1 MCEITQSPRVAIGKM
16 LVPLGSRLRM
26 EPVQIQ
32 LHRRNAPCFEIRFSR
47 LPCCWP
53 QPFVRRLRLRK
64 APVISI
70 IGVAV
75 TRRPQPRRRLF
86 HQAATEAVSQL
97 VTTIKAQA
105 LIVRALDHFRMALT
119 LKDRLVPMVAAR
131 HVALRLQL
139 WHQPRRS

>member
-1 MCEITQSPRVAIGKM
+1 MRRRMCEITQSQRVAIGKM
-16 LVPLGSRLRM
+16 LVPLSSRLRM

-32 LHRRNAPCFEIRFSR
+32 LYRRNAPCFEIRFSR

-64 APVISI
+64 AEP
-70 IGVAV
+70 VAV

-86 HQAATEAVSQL
+86 HQAAIEAVSQL
-97 VTTIKAQA
+97 AATIKA
-105 LIVRALDHFRMALT
+105 RTSDRFRVALT
-119 LKDRLVPMVAAR
+119 LQDRLVPMVAAR

-139 WHQPRRS
+139 CHQPRRS

>member
-64 APVISI
+64 ATVILNS
-70 IGVAV
+70 GVAV
-75 TRRPQPRRRLF
+75 TRRQLF
-86 HQAATEAVSQL
+86 HLAATEAVSQL
-97 VTTIKAQA
+97 AATIKA
-105 LIVRALDHFRMALT
+105 
-119 LKDRLVPMVAAR
+119 
-131 HVALRLQL
+131 
-139 WHQPRRS
+139 

>member
-64 APVISI
+64 AEP
-70 IGVAV
+70 VAV
-75 TRRPQPRRRLF
+75 TRRQQPRRQLF

-97 VTTIKAQA
+97 AATIKAQES
-105 LIVRALDHFRMALT
+105 ITQTLDHFRMALT
-119 LKDRLVPMVAAR
+119 LKDRLVPMVVAR
-131 HVALRLQL
+131 HVTLRLRL
-139 WHQPRRS
+139 CHQPHRS